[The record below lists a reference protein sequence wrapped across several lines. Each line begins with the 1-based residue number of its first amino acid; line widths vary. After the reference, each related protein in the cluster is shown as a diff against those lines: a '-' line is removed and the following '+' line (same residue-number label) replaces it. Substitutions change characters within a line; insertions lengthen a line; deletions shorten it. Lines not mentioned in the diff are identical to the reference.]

1 MKTRGPP
8 PLGALGA
15 GGQAEGSGL
24 GGRGVEGRRGPSH
37 LEGDP
42 QDPSGLQAVGAHK
55 GRSQD
60 EVAHGEGL
68 EVVASQEV
76 AAQDSRASATNT
88 FWSNIFH

>member
-1 MKTRGPP
+1 M
-8 PLGALGA
+8 
-15 GGQAEGSGL
+15 
-24 GGRGVEGRRGPSH
+24 EGRRGPSH

-60 EVAHGEGL
+60 EVVHGEGL

-76 AAQDSRASATNT
+76 AAQDSRASATKKSGQT
-88 FWSNIFH
+88 SFIHTGFIFIICIKREEAV